1 METLIV
7 RYHGGVWKDLIRML
21 GRTRCCSFTKMPL
34 PIIATPRDILISYKL
49 IKEEEVSKGLLFDV
63 SFILH

>member
-1 METLIV
+1 
-7 RYHGGVWKDLIRML
+7 ML
-21 GRTRCCSFTKMPL
+21 GQTRCCSFTKIPL

-49 IKEEEVSKGLLFDV
+49 IKEEEVSKGLLFNV

>member
-1 METLIV
+1 
-7 RYHGGVWKDLIRML
+7 LIRML